1 MDGCAENQYWKHKQV
16 DVDDEITVFVAY
28 CSLSELYDMSDM
40 RVHRKIGNC
49 QMAKPARNPSNTY
62 DYRNNAAVSLIPK

>member
-1 MDGCAENQYWKHKQV
+1 LDGCAENQYWKHKQV
-16 DVDDEITVFVAY
+16 DVDDDITVFVAY

-49 QMAKPARNPSNTY
+49 QMAKPVIRQIRMIIATTQQL
-62 DYRNNAAVSLIPK
+62 V

>member
-49 QMAKPARNPSNTY
+49 QMAKPVIRQIRMIIATTQQL
-62 DYRNNAAVSLIPK
+62 V

>member
-1 MDGCAENQYWKHKQV
+1 LDGCAENQYWKHKQV

-49 QMAKPARNPSNTY
+49 QMAKPVIRQIRMIIATTQQL
-62 DYRNNAAVSLIPK
+62 V

>member
-1 MDGCAENQYWKHKQV
+1 MKDHNDII
-16 DVDDEITVFVAY
+16 DVQEKSVLETINKLTWFVAY

-49 QMAKPARNPSNTY
+49 QMAKPVIRQIRMIIATTQQL
-62 DYRNNAAVSLIPK
+62 V